1 MTITNVT
8 IRKITNEVRLK
19 AIVSVTIENEFVVHD
34 IKVVDGKNG
43 LYVAMPSKKTT
54 AGEYRD
60 IVHPINKECRAQFE
74 AAILDEYQRAIQ
86 SLEQVTVEV

>member
-19 AIVSVTIENEFVVHD
+19 AIVSITIDDQFVVHD

-43 LYVAMPSKKTT
+43 LYVAMPSKKTST
-54 AGEYRD
+54 GEYRD
-60 IVHPINKECRAQFE
+60 IVHPINKECRTE
-74 AAILDEYQRAIQ
+74 IEDIILKEYHAA
-86 SLEQVTVEV
+86 LETLQTLEV